1 MSWLN
6 KISDGAN
13 KAAEYLVA
21 LLLAMMSVVVFVQV
35 IGRWTRLSLPWSEE
49 FARYAMIY
57 MVYIGTSVG
66 VKYGNHIAV
75 EFIVNLLPKKGQKI
89 MEVIVCLLMIVCFAI
104 ICRYGLKLVGVTMM
118 QKSPAMQIKMGYV
131 YFALVLGGVLMLL
144 HSINEIVNVLTGYE
158 PENHEEVAA

>member
-57 MVYIGTSVG
+57 MVYIGTSAG
-66 VKYGNHIAV
+66 FAR
-75 EFIVNLLPKKGQKI
+75 PK
-89 MEVIVCLLMIVCFAI
+89 EDSL
-104 ICRYGLKLVGVTMM
+104 
-118 QKSPAMQIKMGYV
+118 
-131 YFALVLGGVLMLL
+131 
-144 HSINEIVNVLTGYE
+144 
-158 PENHEEVAA
+158 